1 MTDAK
6 HIDGHFYP
14 PFHSGW
20 GGFAEELFH
29 YTSRYF
35 AATEAFLRNLVDDRE
50 FSMAGYKASELSA
63 AQRELLA
70 LLLAGGPGP
79 GRGRVIVE
87 IVEAVKAGNDAI
99 DESLLEH
106 YRASAPRPGV
116 EEIEERLHTGGSG
129 AGDEDVEPFD
139 PFLNMAERLLM
150 PVAVRDRHVEV
161 SLHELARHLDSGNSA
176 LRSNLQSAV
185 VQLHEAGFVLRN
197 HPHLTHSEAQEIAD
211 GDAV

>member
-35 AATEAFLRNLVDDRE
+35 FATEAFLRNLIDDRD
-50 FSMAGYKASELSA
+50 FSMAGYRASNLSSP
-63 AQRELLA
+63 QRELMA
-70 LLLAGGPGP
+70 MLLAASPER
-79 GRGRVIVE
+79 GRGLEIVR
-87 IVEAVKAGNDAI
+87 IVEAVKADS
-99 DESLLEH
+99 DEADEGLLSI
-106 YRASAPRPGV
+106 YRANAPRPDV
-116 EEIEERLHTGGSG
+116 EEIVQRSHTGTV
-129 AGDEDVEPFD
+129 AGEDVEPFD
-139 PFLNMAERLLM
+139 LFLSLAERLLM

-161 SLHELARHLDSGNSA
+161 SLQELARHLDSGNSA
-176 LRSNLQSAV
+176 LRSNLQAAV
-185 VQLHEAGFVLRN
+185 VRLHEAGFVLRN
-197 HPHLTHSEAQEIAD
+197 HPHLTHSEAHAIAD

>member
-35 AATEAFLRNLVDDRE
+35 SATEAFLRNLIEDRT
-50 FSMAGYKASELSA
+50 FSMAGYKAGGLSPL
-63 AQRELLA
+63 QRELMA
-70 LLLAGGPGP
+70 MLLAQSPAP
-79 GRGRVIVE
+79 ERGQQIVR
-87 IVEAVKAGNDAI
+87 IVEAVKAGSGEA
-99 DESLLEH
+99 DEALLST
-106 YRASAPRPGV
+106 YRARAPRADV
-116 EEIEERLHTGGSG
+116 EAIVQRSHTGAALG
-129 AGDEDVEPFD
+129 EDVEPFAL
-139 PFLNMAERLLM
+139 FLSLAERLLM

-161 SLHELARHLDSGNSA
+161 SLHELARHLDSGNTA
-176 LRSNLQSAV
+176 LRSNLQAAV
-185 VQLHEAGFVLRN
+185 VRLHEAGFVLRN
-197 HPHLTHSEAQEIAD
+197 HPHLTHSEAHEISD

>member
-35 AATEAFLRNLVDDRE
+35 AATEAFLRNLAHDRA
-50 FSMAGYKASELSA
+50 FSMAGYKANDLSSP
-63 AQRELLA
+63 QRELMA
-70 LLLAGGPGP
+70 LLLAGGPAP
-79 GRGRVIVE
+79 ERGMAIIGIVE
-87 IVEAVKAGNDAI
+87 TVKAGEVGI
-99 DESLLEH
+99 DEGLLER
-106 YRASAPRPGV
+106 YRASVPRPDV
-116 EEIEERLHTGGSG
+116 EEIVQRSHSG
-129 AGDEDVEPFD
+129 EASGEVVEPFD
-139 PFLNMAERLLM
+139 LFLSMAERLLM

-176 LRSNLQSAV
+176 LRSNLQNAV
-185 VQLHEAGFVLRN
+185 VQLHEAGYVLRN
-197 HPHLTHSEAQEIAD
+197 HPHLTHSEAHTISDE
-211 GDAV
+211 DAV

>member
-14 PFHSGW
+14 PFHKGW

-35 AATEAFLRNLVDDRE
+35 SATEAFLRNLADQRG
-50 FSMAGYKASELSA
+50 FSMAGYRAADLDS

-70 LLLAGGPGP
+70 MILSGSPQRE
-79 GRGRVIVE
+79 RGIAIVQIVE
-87 IVEAVKAGNDAI
+87 TVKAGNDGVDA
-99 DESLLEH
+99 ELLLA
-106 YRASAPRPGV
+106 YRAKVPRPDV
-116 EEIEERLHTGGSG
+116 DEIVQRTHSG
-129 AGDEDVEPFD
+129 EPASDDVEPFD
-139 PFLNMAERLLM
+139 PFLNLAERLLM

-161 SLHELARHLDSGNSA
+161 SLHALARHLDSGNSA
-176 LRSNLQSAV
+176 LRSNLQNAV
-185 VQLHEAGFVLRN
+185 LQLHEAGFVLRN
-197 HPHLTHSEAQEIAD
+197 HPHLTHSEAHAIAD